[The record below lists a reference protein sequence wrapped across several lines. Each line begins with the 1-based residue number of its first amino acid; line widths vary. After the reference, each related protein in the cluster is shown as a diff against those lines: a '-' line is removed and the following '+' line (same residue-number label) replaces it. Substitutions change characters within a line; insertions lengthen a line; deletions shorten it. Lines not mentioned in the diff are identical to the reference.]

1 MAIATIS
8 ELSEALSAGARPNF
22 FKVQITAPSFL
33 EKVSAEN
40 INAAMLLCK
49 TAAIPGMT
57 VGVIEVPFRG
67 GRRIKIPGDRTF
79 ADWTATFISDSN
91 HSIRRFFLEWHEQIT
106 AFDFDSATL
115 RKGEHDAQYDYSS
128 TIVVQHLRQDGSI
141 ARTYTLFEAFPTDI
155 GAIDLSFDS
164 TDTISEFTVTFQYHH
179 MTSASSSAGTEEIV
193 LATDDD
199 LEATD
204 ALATDDDLETTGA

>member
-8 ELSEALSAGARPNF
+8 NLSEALSAGARPNF

-33 EKVSAEN
+33 ETVDAEN

-91 HSIRRFFLEWHEQIT
+91 HSIRRF
-106 AFDFDSATL
+106 S
-115 RKGEHDAQYDYSS
+115 
-128 TIVVQHLRQDGSI
+128 
-141 ARTYTLFEAFPTDI
+141 
-155 GAIDLSFDS
+155 
-164 TDTISEFTVTFQYHH
+164 
-179 MTSASSSAGTEEIV
+179 
-193 LATDDD
+193 
-199 LEATD
+199 
-204 ALATDDDLETTGA
+204 